1 MVEQSLLKVAR
12 SKQEKVVDGLVEKSR
27 PTSPY
32 NLLLIFSAIIVSCGI
47 LMDNSPII
55 IGGMLVTPML
65 TPILAMVLGISTG
78 ELPLV
83 NRSIKI
89 TLRSVLTV
97 VVTAFILGF
106 LFPEGMDS
114 NQFISTVKP
123 NILYVIVALISGAAA
138 TFAWTNDDINE
149 ALPGVAVAISIV
161 PPLAVFG
168 IGLSKFSPEMIRPS
182 FVIFTLNFLGI
193 IMGSLLVFSLQQF
206 YKAKREAH
214 KQVEEEIK
222 FEEKNKREREKEKNG
237 NK

>member
-1 MVEQSLLKVAR
+1 MAEESLLKVNK

-32 NLLLIFSAIIVSCGI
+32 NLLLIFSAIIVSSGI
-47 LMDNSPII
+47 LMDNAPIV

-65 TPILAMVLGISTG
+65 TPILAMVLGISIG

-83 NRSIKI
+83 NRSAKI

-97 VVTAFILGF
+97 IIVSLVFGF
-106 LFPEGMDS
+106 LFPDGMAS
-114 NQFISTVKP
+114 NNFVASIKP
-123 NILYVIVALISGAAA
+123 NILYVVVALISGAAA

-149 ALPGVAVAISIV
+149 ALPGVAVSISVV
-161 PPLAVFG
+161 PPLAVLG
-168 IGLSKFSPEMIRPS
+168 IGLSSLSSEMIRSS

-206 YKAKREAH
+206 YKAKLEAH

-222 FEEKNKREREKEKNG
+222 FEEKIKKEKERKKDG
-237 NK
+237 NE